1 MTNEELY
8 DRLAA
13 TLVASWAAYAAGS
26 PDASIE
32 PVPGAAA
39 AVFPSGPQ
47 RAVYNNALLDRG
59 LDRSAAAE
67 AASAIARAYADA
79 GVERYAVW
87 AHESD
92 LPAIA
97 ALAQGGLHVDMTTR
111 AMATSLAEITIP
123 RPELELAPPDWRE
136 HLRIAQAPED
146 LLAGVDPAA
155 FDLLVAR
162 LDGRIAATALAF
174 DHDGDRGMFNLGTL
188 PDARRRGL
196 GTALTALL
204 LNRALELG
212 CTTASVQCSEL
223 AEGIF
228 TAAGFRD
235 LGRLIEY
242 VP

>member
-67 AASAIARAYADA
+67 AASAIARVYADA

-97 ALAQGGLHVDMTTR
+97 ALAQDGLHVDMTTR

-212 CTTASVQCSEL
+212 CTTASVQCSEM